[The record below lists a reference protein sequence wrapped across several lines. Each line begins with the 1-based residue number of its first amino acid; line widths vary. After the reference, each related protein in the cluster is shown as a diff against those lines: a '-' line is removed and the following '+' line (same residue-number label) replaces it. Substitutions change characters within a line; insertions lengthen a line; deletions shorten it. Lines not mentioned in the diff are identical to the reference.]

1 VEKFS
6 IASVPLTSG
15 SIVAERVGAV
25 ASGVSKEISDMA
37 ESFPLTSSTMR

>member
-1 VEKFS
+1 VKL
-6 IASVPLTSG
+6 SVAPDPLS
-15 SIVAERVGAV
+15 SDAEVRERVGAV